1 MQFVPSFLMATF
13 FIQSCA
19 SLSCKME
26 SHSFNVCRWKTEK
39 RSDKLQPCICKKS
52 RILQPSWRKH
62 SKIHLKILLR
72 TTAKRDL
79 WKCLCYHYVEI
90 TWKILPLSYMD
101 SSVHSAYFAVILVWK
116 DKNKNTKATFRMKNN
131 KCQKWLQNQNSKL
144 CVSYHYETYFEEILH
159 FKDSLK

>member
-26 SHSFNVCRWKTEK
+26 SHSFNVSRWKTEK
-39 RSDKLQPCICKKS
+39 RSDKLLPCICKKS

-62 SKIHLKILLR
+62 LETHLKILLR

-79 WKCLCYHYVEI
+79 WKFLPYHYAEM
-90 TWKILPLSYMD
+90 TWKLVPLCYMD
-101 SSVHSAYFAVILVWK
+101 SSVCSTFFSVILVRK
-116 DKNKNTKATFRMKNN
+116 VKKNYKSHIQGEKQHKH
-131 KCQKWLQNQNSKL
+131 QKKL
-144 CVSYHYETYFEEILH
+144 RT
-159 FKDSLK
+159 